1 MIGYLDGT
9 LATRHPGGLFLE
21 VGGVGYRLSCS
32 STTLAALPPAGE
44 RCRLFTHLHV
54 REDLLAL
61 YGFASEAEQGMFEA
75 LLGVSGIGPK
85 VALGICSAFTPD
97 ALRRALVTDDVT
109 ALASVPGIGKRTAQR
124 MVLDLKEKLSL
135 PDLQVAGPAQGA
147 TAGARSALENLGYS
161 PSEVRTVLAEMNPA
175 PGDTIEDLVR
185 SALTAL
191 ARPVMVSTDVETAER
206 GS

>member
-9 LATRHPGGLFLE
+9 VAVRHPNGLFLE

-32 STTLAALPPAGE
+32 ATTLATLPSAGE

-54 REDLLAL
+54 REDVLAL
-61 YGFASEAEQGMFEA
+61 YGFASEAEQGIFEA
-75 LLGVSGIGPK
+75 LLGVSGVGPK

-97 ALRRALVTDDVT
+97 ALRQALVTDDVT

-124 MVLDLKEKLSL
+124 MVLDLKEKLAL
-135 PDLQVAGPAQGA
+135 PDLQVAGPAQA
-147 TAGARSALENLGYS
+147 PAAGARSALENLGYS
-161 PSEVRTVLAEMNPA
+161 PPEVRGALNELSPAAGESVEDIVRAALSVLGRPM
-175 PGDTIEDLVR
+175 VV
-185 SALTAL
+185 SA
-191 ARPVMVSTDVETAER
+191 DGETSER